1 MDDILRILKFF
12 ILSTITFLIIE
23 FIVMPND
30 FGTGIIMVLTVLV
43 LSPINTVICEVIYF
57 TNINRHI
64 LSKFWMAIVEPI
76 IFSLFLSMLLPLK
89 KHISMPHDLYLITC
103 IICSFILVALVLY
116 LFHTI
121 FKNYKIKFKNY
132 KINDGQ

>member
-64 LSKFWMAIVEPI
+64 LSKFWMPVFE
-76 IFSLFLSMLLPLK
+76 SCTYLSLLFLIYKVKFPLLEQYGLYDFIAKLLLPYVIIIPL
-89 KHISMPHDLYLITC
+89 LLIHKL
-103 IICSFILVALVLY
+103 ICKWL
-116 LFHTI
+116 
-121 FKNYKIKFKNY
+121 IKFKF
-132 KINDGQ
+132 KSK

>member
-12 ILSTITFLIIE
+12 ILSTITLLIIE
-23 FIVMPND
+23 FFVMPND
-30 FGTGIIMVLTVLV
+30 FGTGIIMVLTIFV

-64 LSKFWMAIVEPI
+64 LTKFWMAIVEPI
-76 IFSLFLSMLLPLK
+76 IFSLFLSMLLALK
-89 KHISMPHDLYLITC
+89 KFFSLPHDLYLIAC
-103 IICSFILVALVLY
+103 IIGSFLLVALVLY

-121 FKNYKIKFKNY
+121 FEND
-132 KINDGQ
+132 KINDGR